1 MDAEFS
7 SPLSESNSPA
17 GLANG
22 VQGNSY
28 GPYSRKLV
36 ARGRSFLSR
45 VTARVGLPIIGKCD
59 EKSLAHTR
67 FVQKRQFWV
76 YRWILL

>member
-45 VTARVGLPIIGKCD
+45 VTARVPGSYQVRTEETILGIPVGLIVK
-59 EKSLAHTR
+59 E
-67 FVQKRQFWV
+67 
-76 YRWILL
+76 